1 MTGPGSPAPLDGYDQ
16 LLGDVRQ
23 ILAAARDRAYQAIDN
38 LRVQAYWQVGER
50 IVREELRQ
58 GGRADYGE
66 RIVARLAADLGFGR
80 SDMYRIV
87 RFYRAYPVMTA
98 LDQRLS
104 WTHYTVLIDVT
115 DTAARRFYEG
125 WSIRETWSVRELRAQ
140 IRDDRYSRSLAA
152 PDGAAVPA
160 RVAPASR
167 PTEVFRA
174 LYDVALPGLP
184 SDFSEAQLER
194 ALRADFERFLSELG
208 PDFYLRG
215 TQQQLVI
222 DGSYHAVDLELYHRG
237 IPCIVL
243 VDLKVGAFEDRYIGQ
258 MNKYVNYYRER
269 VATYPWEKPAIGL
282 IICASVGRE
291 EVRYALGGLEEKI
304 FVAEYRRKLP
314 SEAEI
319 GDKLGQP
326 RGHPAPRRT
335 RDEHR

>member
-1 MTGPGSPAPLDGYDQ
+1 VTGPGSPAPLDGYDQ

-140 IRDDRYSRSLAA
+140 IRDDRYSRSLEA

-160 RVAPASR
+160 RVVPASR

-184 SDFSEAQLER
+184 TDFSEAQLER

-243 VDLKVGAFEDRYIGQ
+243 YVTWNNVSSFASLGPAHCGTRRCHDRGEVRALSDLG
-258 MNKYVNYYRER
+258 
-269 VATYPWEKPAIGL
+269 AIG
-282 IICASVGRE
+282 VGQNM
-291 EVRYALGGLEEKI
+291 ADH
-304 FVAEYRRKLP
+304 P
-314 SEAEI
+314 SETRSRGEYHRRVWPGAR
-319 GDKLGQP
+319 GVSPLQP
-326 RGHPAPRRT
+326 SAWRGGRVRGTGA
-335 RDEHR
+335 HRQLCA